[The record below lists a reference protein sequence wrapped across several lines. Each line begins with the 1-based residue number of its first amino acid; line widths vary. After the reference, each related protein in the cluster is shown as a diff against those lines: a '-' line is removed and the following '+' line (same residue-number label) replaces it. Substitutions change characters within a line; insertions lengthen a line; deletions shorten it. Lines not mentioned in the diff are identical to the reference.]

1 MTTTS
6 GGLEV
11 FLNFTPA
18 VGRIVWIVTDIL
30 ALPAFTSLAD
40 PVDILKIRINLE
52 EISFVQYAAV
62 YTYIGADI
70 VDKSNFAL
78 GDTSTLEFAVRTFIY
93 DENIAVYVNDVCVYT
108 YTLGAASY
116 PEPVAASIQITGG
129 VAVAVSDINRTELQ
143 DQREA
148 IYVDYEANTE
158 NAIQSIVQQRPVEI
172 NAGVGRELEF
182 TYLATGDTLAAHH
195 VKSYSNTL
203 EDNVQI
209 SSDGI
214 VYYADVGVSISE
226 DTAEEVGL
234 ITRMYRLSE
243 LDSGA
248 IKAASVYQEKAL
260 QKRNM
265 GNFSGRFDPRLEI
278 RDIYAIDLIATGTQ
292 RNILRSIIVESIQMR
307 LEDGAYKMS
316 ITGRKYS

>member
-6 GGLEV
+6 GGIEV
-11 FLNFTPA
+11 FFNFTPA
-18 VGRIVWIVTDIL
+18 VGRIVWVVTDIL
-30 ALPAFTSLAD
+30 ALPAFTPLAD
-40 PVDILKIRINLE
+40 PTEILKIRVNLE
-52 EISFVQYAAV
+52 VISTVQYVAI
-62 YTYIGADI
+62 YTYVGSTAI
-70 VDKSNFAL
+70 DKSNFAL
-78 GDTSTLEFAVRTFIY
+78 GNTSTLEFAVRTFIY

-108 YTLGAASY
+108 YTLGAVSY
-116 PEPVAASIQITGG
+116 PEPVAASIQVTGG
-129 VAVAVSDINRTELQ
+129 VEIAISNIVRTELQ

-182 TYLATGDTLAAHH
+182 TYLATGDTLVAHH

-203 EDNVQI
+203 KDNVQI

-214 VYYADVGVSISE
+214 VYYADVGVSISQN
-226 DTAEEVGL
+226 TAEEVGL

-260 QKRNM
+260 QRRNM

>member
-6 GGLEV
+6 GGIEV
-11 FLNFTPA
+11 FFNFTPA
-18 VGRIVWIVTDIL
+18 TGRIVWVVTDIL
-30 ALPAFTSLAD
+30 ALPAFTPLAD
-40 PVDILKIRINLE
+40 PTEILKIRVNLE
-52 EISFVQYAAV
+52 VISTVQYVAI
-62 YTYIGADI
+62 YTYVGSTAI
-70 VDKSNFAL
+70 DKSNFAL
-78 GDTSTLEFAVRTFIY
+78 GNTSTLEFAVRTFIY
-93 DENIAVYVNDVCVYT
+93 DENIAVYINDVCVYT
-108 YTLGAASY
+108 YTLGAVSY
-116 PEPVAASIQITGG
+116 PEPVAASIQVTGG
-129 VAVAVSDINRTELQ
+129 VEIAISNIVRTELQ

-214 VYYADVGVSISE
+214 VYYADVGVSISQN
-226 DTAEEVGL
+226 TAEEVGL

-260 QKRNM
+260 QRRNM

-292 RNILRSIIVESIQMR
+292 RNILRSIIVENIQMR

>member
-6 GGLEV
+6 GGIEV
-11 FLNFTPA
+11 FFNFTPA
-18 VGRIVWIVTDIL
+18 VGRIVWVVTDIL
-30 ALPAFTSLAD
+30 ALPAFTPLAD
-40 PVDILKIRINLE
+40 PTEILKIRVNLE
-52 EISFVQYAAV
+52 VISTVQYVAI
-62 YTYIGADI
+62 YTYVGSTAI
-70 VDKSNFAL
+70 DKSNFAL
-78 GDTSTLEFAVRTFIY
+78 GNTSTLEFAVRTFIY

-108 YTLGAASY
+108 YTLGAVSY
-116 PEPVAASIQITGG
+116 PEPVAASIQVTGG
-129 VAVAVSDINRTELQ
+129 VEIAISNIVRTELQ

>member
-1 MTTTS
+1 MTITN
-6 GGLEV
+6 GGIEV
-11 FLNFTPA
+11 FFNFTPA
-18 VGRIVWIVTDIL
+18 VGGIVWVVTDIL
-30 ALPAFTSLAD
+30 ALPAFTDLAD

-52 EISFVQYAAV
+52 EISFVQYAAI

-93 DENIAVYVNDVCVYT
+93 DKNIAVYVNDVCVYT
-108 YTLGAASY
+108 YTLGAVSY
-116 PEPVAASIQITGG
+116 PEPITASIQVTGG
-129 VAVAVSDINRTELQ
+129 VAVAISDINRTELQ

-182 TYLATGDTLAAHH
+182 TYLATGDTVAAHH
-195 VKSYSNTL
+195 VKSYSNAL

-214 VYYADVGVSISE
+214 VYYADVGVSISQN
-226 DTAEEVGL
+226 TAEEVGL

-260 QKRNM
+260 QRRNM

>member
-6 GGLEV
+6 GGIEV
-11 FLNFTPA
+11 FFNFTPA
-18 VGRIVWIVTDIL
+18 VGRIVWVVTDIL
-30 ALPAFTSLAD
+30 ALPAFTTLAD
-40 PVDILKIRINLE
+40 PTEILKIRVNLE
-52 EISFVQYAAV
+52 VISTVQYVAV
-62 YTYIGADI
+62 YTYVGSTAI
-70 VDKSNFAL
+70 DKSNFAL
-78 GDTSTLEFAVRTFIY
+78 GNTSTLEFAVRTFIY

-108 YTLGAASY
+108 YTLGAVSY
-116 PEPVAASIQITGG
+116 PEPVAASIQVTGG
-129 VAVAVSDINRTELQ
+129 VEIAISNIVRTELQ

-214 VYYADVGVSISE
+214 VYYADVGVSISQN
-226 DTAEEVGL
+226 TAEEVGL

-260 QKRNM
+260 QRRNM

-292 RNILRSIIVESIQMR
+292 RNILRSIIVEDIQMR

>member
-6 GGLEV
+6 GGIEV
-11 FLNFTPA
+11 FFNFTPA
-18 VGRIVWIVTDIL
+18 VGRIVWVVTDIL
-30 ALPAFTSLAD
+30 ALPAFTTLAD
-40 PVDILKIRINLE
+40 PTEILKIRVNLE
-52 EISFVQYAAV
+52 VISTIQYVAV
-62 YTYIGADI
+62 YTYVGSAVI
-70 VDKSNFAL
+70 DKSTFAL
-78 GDTSTLEFAVRTFIY
+78 GNTSTLEFAVRTFIY

-108 YTLGAASY
+108 YTLGAVSY
-116 PEPVAASIQITGG
+116 PEPVAASIQVTGG
-129 VAVAVSDINRTELQ
+129 VEIAISNIVRTELQ

-214 VYYADVGVSISE
+214 VYYADVGVSISQN
-226 DTAEEVGL
+226 TAEEVGL
-234 ITRMYRLSE
+234 ITRMYRLSG

-260 QKRNM
+260 QRRNM

-292 RNILRSIIVESIQMR
+292 RNILRSIIVENIQMR